1 MYETTDHGDVIVF
14 GLERSRNGR
23 KDDVVY
29 VHTGQVPQGARL
41 CARAAGPGGGEQPC
55 FSTPDQIDSVFRDAL
70 RRCSFEQD
78 VRTVVNGPPL
88 LLFWLG
94 QVLTRICDY
103 HHSPNIPVATVN
115 VKNLML
121 SDRYYPGNSLETSV
135 RWLYAV
141 DKVLRHASS
150 MQRATLFDFLGD
162 QPVIRQGGGW
172 RLWQAL
178 HRALSR

>member
-1 MYETTDHGDVIVF
+1 M
-14 GLERSRNGR
+14 
-23 KDDVVY
+23 
-29 VHTGQVPQGARL
+29 
-41 CARAAGPGGGEQPC
+41 
-55 FSTPDQIDSVFRDAL
+55 
-70 RRCSFEQD
+70 
-78 VRTVVNGPPL
+78 
-88 LLFWLG
+88 
-94 QVLTRICDY
+94 
-103 HHSPNIPVATVN
+103 
-115 VKNLML
+115 
-121 SDRYYPGNSLETSV
+121 